1 MECLVKKFYHTD
13 FAELSETKRF
23 QYSKALIEQLIQDI
37 SMADF
42 VESEYDLMLE
52 SSGNGW
58 VKTNCLMP
66 NHSDSS
72 PSFGINTEKNYYN
85 CFGCGS
91 TGNII
96 KLVQNAEGLNFVEA
110 IQRLCQY
117 SGIETDTSDLE
128 IKQVLRELNS
138 TINEFLNRKAV
149 TDLPGGMS
157 ETRYLFSIAKRLK
170 TFEQNRNYNPKDTRW
185 VEKIYCKI
193 DDYMLEGNHS
203 KLNDLW
209 KNLGIKIKERLKND

>member
-1 MECLVKKFYHTD
+1 MRKYYNSD
-13 FAELSETKRF
+13 FADLIENKRV
-23 QYSKALIEQLIQDI
+23 QYSKALIEQLMQEID
-37 SMADF
+37 MADF
-42 VESEYDLMLE
+42 VESEYDLMRE
-52 SSGNGW
+52 SSGNNW

-66 NHSDSS
+66 NHTDSS

-85 CFGCGS
+85 CFGCNA

-96 KLVQNAEGLNFVEA
+96 NLVQNAEGLNFIEA
-110 IQRLCQY
+110 IQRLCKY

-170 TFEQNRNYNPKDTRW
+170 TFEKNRNYNSRDLKW

-193 DDYMLEGNHS
+193 DDYMLEGNHT
-203 KLNDLW
+203 KLNDIW
-209 KNLGIKIKERLKND
+209 KNLGIKIKERMNND